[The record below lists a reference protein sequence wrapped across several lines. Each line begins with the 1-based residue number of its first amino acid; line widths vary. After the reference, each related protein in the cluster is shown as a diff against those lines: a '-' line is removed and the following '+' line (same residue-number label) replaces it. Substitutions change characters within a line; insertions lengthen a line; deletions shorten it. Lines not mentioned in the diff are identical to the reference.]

1 MQTDQI
7 DGTTRLFAIIGD
19 PIFAVRSPAVFNS
32 MFARQ
37 GINAVLVPL
46 HVAANDLDAAWEGI
60 QRTRNLAGLI
70 VTMPHKAAM
79 ARKVDE
85 LGPTASV
92 VGAVNAV
99 KRTADGRWIGDMFD
113 GVGCVEAIIRRGWAV
128 AGRSV
133 FLLGAGSAGSAIA
146 AALATAGVARLA
158 ITDADSARRD
168 GVIAAVSAAYPGAHL
183 TAGTLAEGDY
193 DIAINATPLGMKSE
207 DPLPFDPAMLPRSTL
222 IVDVVTK
229 PEFTAL
235 LTRARERGHPVQTGR
250 HMHEGQAIGV
260 ARFFGFELE
269 G

>member
-7 DGTTRLFAIIGD
+7 DGATRLFAIIGD

-37 GINAVLVPL
+37 GINAVVVPL
-46 HVAANDLDAAWEGI
+46 RVAANDLDAAWEGI
-60 QRTRNLAGLI
+60 QRMRNLEGLI

-79 ARKVDE
+79 ASKVNE
-85 LGPTASV
+85 LGPTARL

-113 GVGCVEAIIRRGWAV
+113 GVGCVEGIVRQGWAV

-133 FLLGAGSAGSAIA
+133 FLLGAGSTGAAIA
-146 AALATAGVARLA
+146 AALASAGVARLA
-158 ITDADSARRD
+158 IADLDGARRD
-168 GVIAAVSAAYPGAHL
+168 GVIAAVSAAYPGL
-183 TAGTLAEGDY
+183 KITVGSLAEGDY
-193 DIAINATPLGMKSE
+193 DIAINATPLGMKPD
-207 DPLPFDPAMLPRSTL
+207 DPLPFDPELLPPSTL

-235 LTRARERGHPVQTGR
+235 LSRARERGHPVQPGR
-250 HMHEGQAIGV
+250 HMHEGQAIGA
-260 ARFFGFELE
+260 ARFFGFELD